1 MAPELCLKEEYDG
14 PAVDI
19 WAAGVVLYTLLL
31 GSQPWKG
38 KTEEDLFKKICK
50 GTLTFPK
57 PLESR
62 GTTKNL
68 DRAPLEQ
75 SFGKKTLSNR
85 NLALNFTHKTNDLEN
100 DFDYVVHYSKASKKL
115 IQAILQIDRYN
126 RPTAD

>member
-62 GTTKNL
+62 GTSKNL
-68 DRAPLEQ
+68 DRASLEQ
-75 SFGKKTLSNR
+75 SLRKKTLSNR